1 MDYGLAGKVALVTG
15 GGRGIGRAI
24 ALRLAAEGAA
34 VAVGYK
40 DRRVAAERVVW
51 EITSQGGRAVAIAAD
66 LADATAAA
74 QLVAAAGEQLGMP
87 DVLVCNAGVAL
98 ARLVFDTQVAE
109 WDYLAAVHM
118 RAPFVLAKQ
127 ALPHMLHKR
136 WGRIITISSIW
147 GLVGAAN
154 EVAYS
159 AMKAGQIG
167 FVRALAK
174 EVARGGVTVNAV
186 APGAVTTE
194 MLASLD
200 PADLETFSSEV
211 PMGRLGTP
219 DDVAAAVAFLA
230 STEAGYISGQV
241 ISPNGAM
248 VV

>member
-87 DVLVCNAGVAL
+87 DVLVCNAGVAW